1 MSDEFVPALDDIL
14 ETSEPREVDFNWRP
28 SRWSLRNLE
37 TKVHEYLGDDLDVVN
52 KPERIFAV
60 DTVIDGLPLM
70 RFNSF
75 TLMPGQ
81 MLPLHFSSPSEM
93 GVFRVLQA
101 NNYFFGILNTE
112 FSSSQNAEA
121 NDSDKEFG
129 VITQIVSF
137 KVARDRVPFP
147 SVRFLCAALQR
158 FVLVSQR
165 TDHRSI
171 YIGSVRI
178 LRDLVPRD
186 PLCLLRPARKKG
198 YLYSK
203 MRLAPDGSLS
213 KDYGIPL
220 KYLESMWTSIPYT
233 ALHACSLEKAMDDL
247 TEMSKRWFS
256 PEEANC
262 IPTDPTKLS
271 FWIAS
276 KILITD
282 LEKVHLFVM
291 ENVLERL
298 QLEYR
303 LAKRLTNICCRD
315 CNADV
320 GSVSDMFSMN
330 KEGPMGIF
338 VNSRGVAHEIVTLRN
353 LRGVFCFGRPASEM
367 TWFKGYQWTILL
379 CSSCTTHL
387 GWKFTAEEE
396 NMEPD
401 CFYACTRMAIAA
413 SAEGAPAE
421 PVN

>member
-1 MSDEFVPALDDIL
+1 M
-14 ETSEPREVDFNWRP
+14 TY
-28 SRWSLRNLE
+28 
-37 TKVHEYLGDDLDVVN
+37 T
-52 KPERIFAV
+52 
-60 DTVIDGLPLM
+60 
-70 RFNSF
+70 
-75 TLMPGQ
+75 Q
-81 MLPLHFSSPSEM
+81 
-93 GVFRVLQA
+93 
-101 NNYFFGILNTE
+101 NTE
-112 FSSSQNAEA
+112 EQEE
-121 NDSDKEFG
+121 DKEFG
-129 VITQIVSF
+129 VIAQIVSF
-137 KVARDRVPFP
+137 KVTRDRVPFP
-147 SVRFLCAALQR
+147 SVRFICTALQR

-186 PLCLLRPARKKG
+186 PLCLLRPARKKC

-203 MRLAPDGSLS
+203 WRLAPDGSLS

-247 TEMSKRWFS
+247 TQMAKRWFS
-256 PEEANC
+256 PEEAYC

-282 LEKVHLFVM
+282 MEKVHLFVM
-291 ENVLERL
+291 KNVLERL

-303 LAKRLTNICCRD
+303 LVKGLTKICCRD

-320 GSVSDMFSMN
+320 GSVSDVFSMN

-353 LRGVFCFGRPASEM
+353 LRNVFGFGRPASEM
-367 TWFKGYQWTILL
+367 TWFRGYQWTILL

-396 NMEPD
+396 NLEPE
-401 CFYACTRMAIAA
+401 CFYACTRMAITA
-413 SAEGAPAE
+413 SAESGPAE
-421 PVN
+421 RAN